1 MAAPTLTATHQKVV
15 ATLLSQAR
23 LAPYLRATN
32 GNLRAALKLY
42 QWNVEMSAAVYKM
55 LHLVEVFLRNAID
68 AELRIWNTTQTDP
81 VTGRLHGPDWLLDPS
96 RLIERIVRRQEI
108 DKAIRRATLAVKDA
122 SNGPRPITHDDVL
135 AQLMFGTWRFL
146 LPSKKDPG
154 RQFLWREA
162 ISRAFPSMERAA
174 ADLARDVDGLYR
186 LRNRVAHLE
195 PLLPGGAVVKAQ
207 LRAARRVLADIEP
220 STEQWLVS
228 HQTVSNV
235 VGEKPD
241 PVPETPNG
249 PLSEN

>member
-1 MAAPTLTATHQKVV
+1 MAAPTLTTTHQKVV

-68 AELRIWNTTQTDP
+68 AELRIWNTTQTNP
-81 VTGRLHGPDWLLDPS
+81 ITGRPHGPDWLLDPS
-96 RLIERIVRRQEI
+96 RLVERIVRRQEI

-122 SNGPRPITHDDVL
+122 STGPRPITHDDVL

-154 RQFLWREA
+154 RHLLWREA
-162 ISRAFPSMERAA
+162 LARAFPE
-174 ADLARDVDGLYR
+174 LTTTIGEFVDEVDRLYR
-186 LRNRVAHLE
+186 IRNRVAHLE
-195 PLLPGGAVVKAQ
+195 PLLETGSV
-207 LRAARRVLADIEP
+207 LRAVTAVRWVLSPIDRSAAAFVLSRQQVTRIVAVQQEV
-220 STEQWLVS
+220 LG
-228 HQTVSNV
+228 NA
-235 VGEKPD
+235 KR
-241 PVPETPNG
+241 PNQ
-249 PLSEN
+249 